1 MNYPELTADTIQVD
15 GTHYVQMQIQP
26 WEVMESVLSHAE
38 FVGYLKGNVIKYSM
52 RDGKKV
58 GATKDAEKAR
68 HYAQKLR
75 EVQA

>member
-58 GATKDAEKAR
+58 GATKDADKAR